1 MTEQITGATPDK
13 LLNKVYTRLDQG
25 SKAADTDPDQADAV
39 QKGQGPAA
47 ADPGPTAARPDPDQ
61 ADAVQEGQGADP
73 QDPDRVQELFR
84 LLKRA
89 MDDQGDPLAIAQSFR
104 SRQEAQLMAVAGEI
118 EQLETAQANTIRQ
131 LRNSLAAVQRAI
143 NRTIENSQGDNPL
156 PSALTAYNTLKQRFW
171 EDLVCTMSAD
181 VKELSDLF
189 RAEIR
194 DLETDFRN
202 AITEARRLP
211 FRYRIQREGWL
222 LVAAVVFGML
232 LAGVLITRIPEL
244 WAAVASLP

>member
-1 MTEQITGATPDK
+1 
-13 LLNKVYTRLDQG
+13 
-25 SKAADTDPDQADAV
+25 
-39 QKGQGPAA
+39 
-47 ADPGPTAARPDPDQ
+47 
-61 ADAVQEGQGADP
+61 
-73 QDPDRVQELFR
+73 
-84 LLKRA
+84 
-89 MDDQGDPLAIAQSFR
+89 
-104 SRQEAQLMAVAGEI
+104 MAVAGEI

>member
-13 LLNKVYTRLDQG
+13 LLNKFYTQLDQG
-25 SKAADTDPDQADAV
+25 SKAADTDPDQADVV
-39 QKGQGPAA
+39 QEGRGPAA
-47 ADPGPTAARPDPDQ
+47 ADPGPSAARPDPDQ

-118 EQLETAQANTIRQ
+118 EQLELAQANTIRQ

-171 EDLVCTMSAD
+171 ERLVTTMRAD
-181 VKELSDLF
+181 VEELRNLF

-194 DLETDFRN
+194 DLEDDFRQ
-202 AITEARRLP
+202 ALAEARRLS
-211 FRYRIQREGWL
+211 FRYRIQRDGWL
-222 LVAAVVFGML
+222 LLAAVFLGML
-232 LAGVLITRIPEL
+232 LAGILFARFPEL
-244 WAAVASLP
+244 WAGATSLP